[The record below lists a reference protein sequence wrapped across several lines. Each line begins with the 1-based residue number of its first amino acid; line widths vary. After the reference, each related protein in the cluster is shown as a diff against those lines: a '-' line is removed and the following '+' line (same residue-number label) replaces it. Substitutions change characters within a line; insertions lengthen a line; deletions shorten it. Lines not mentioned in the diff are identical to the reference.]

1 MRRALCQAVFVLAA
15 TWITATSSFAF
26 TTVFT
31 RTYPLHS
38 GGRFQLEN
46 VNGSVQVDGWE
57 RQEVE
62 IYAVKTSLRD
72 PRDADLV
79 KIEIESGVDGVIV
92 HTRYPH
98 GQGVDVAVEYR
109 VHVPYRVSLKGVE
122 TVNGSV
128 VVRGVEGGGELHSV
142 NGNVEVLDSAGR
154 FSARTTNGN
163 LRLELRRLPDG
174 DPMALETVNGSV
186 LLALPPDAG
195 ADLDVRSMNGD
206 FHSDLPVETPSSL
219 SARAL
224 HGRLGAGGAEVMLR
238 TINGGIRV
246 VLERPGV

>member
-1 MRRALCQAVFVLAA
+1 MRRALCQVMFVLAA
-15 TWITATSSFAF
+15 TLIAAAPSFAF
-26 TTVFT
+26 TQVFDH
-31 RTYPLHS
+31 TYPLRS

-46 VNGSVQVDGWE
+46 VNGSVRVDGWE

-62 IYAVKTSLRD
+62 IYALKTSLRD

-79 KIEIESGVDGVIV
+79 KIEIESGVDGVKV
-92 HTRYPH
+92 HTRYPQ
-98 GQGVDVAVEYR
+98 GQGVEVAVEYR
-109 VHVPYRVSLKGVE
+109 VHVPYRVLLTGVE

-195 ADLDVRSMNGD
+195 ADLDVHSMNGD

-219 SARAL
+219 SARTL
-224 HGRLGAGGAEVMLR
+224 HGRLGAGGAEVLLR

-246 VLERPGV
+246 VLERPSI